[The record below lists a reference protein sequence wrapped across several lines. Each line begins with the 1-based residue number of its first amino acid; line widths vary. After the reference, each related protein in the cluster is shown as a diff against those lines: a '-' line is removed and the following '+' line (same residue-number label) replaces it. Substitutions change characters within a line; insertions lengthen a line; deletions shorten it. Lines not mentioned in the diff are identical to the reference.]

1 MTAGRSVPGEVPSR
15 TPNPERKA
23 QTRQRLLDGALHAFS
38 RTGFHDTSVDAIVQE
53 SGASK
58 GAFYFHFPSKEDL
71 FLALMNSLADRLARE
86 VDAAVATRQTPM
98 EQLDAALATVV
109 DLFTRHRTIGKVFL
123 VDVPTQNRAF
133 ARQVRAIH
141 DRFVT
146 LIQGHIDA
154 AIDAG
159 AVAPLDSA
167 IVARMWM
174 GAVTEVVTWWL
185 ENPRAASPERI
196 RATVRETLL
205 RSLTLPASPAPA
217 GSDDSGKDL
226 P

>member
-1 MTAGRSVPGEVPSR
+1 MAGSSDVPSTR

-38 RTGFHDTSVDAIVQE
+38 RTGFHDTSVDTIVQE

-71 FLALMNSLADRLARE
+71 FVSLIDSLAGRLARE
-86 VDAAVATRQTPM
+86 VEAAVATRTTPM
-98 EQLDAALATVV
+98 EQLDAALDTVV
-109 DLFTRHRTIGKVFL
+109 DVFTRHRTIGRVFL

-133 ARQVRAIH
+133 ARQVRAVH

-154 AIDAG
+154 AIQAG

-185 ENPRAASPERI
+185 ENPKEANPERI
-196 RATVRETLL
+196 RATLRETLL
-205 RSLTLPASPAPA
+205 RSLTLPATPAPA
-217 GSDDSGKDL
+217 GPDHPRKDSS